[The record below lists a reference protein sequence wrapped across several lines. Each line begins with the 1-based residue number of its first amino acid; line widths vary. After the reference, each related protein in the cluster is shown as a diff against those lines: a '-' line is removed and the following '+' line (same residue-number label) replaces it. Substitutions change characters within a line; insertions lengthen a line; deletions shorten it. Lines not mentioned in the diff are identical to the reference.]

1 MALKMNIFRFRQNNQ
16 FCLGLE
22 LSGHNY
28 NLTAAVPDLSD
39 ISVWLAMPDPVKTVL
54 DNADKACRFPVDNNV
69 TRCAPLDTQ
78 EVWASGVTYFRS
90 KVARVGESEK
100 GGDFYDDIYEA
111 ERPEIF
117 FKSTAAR
124 VRTSGEPVRIR
135 SDSPWN
141 VPEPELVLVLSSRGQ
156 IVGYTIGND
165 MSSRSIE
172 GENPLYLPQA
182 KVYDG
187 SCALGP
193 VITLKTGEEAPRKI
207 EMTITR
213 GGTAVFAGETSTS
226 QMRRTDGEL
235 VDFLFRE
242 TTFPDGV
249 FLLTGTGIVPPHD
262 FTLRSGDMI
271 RITIEGIGTLEN
283 FVA

>member
-1 MALKMNIFRFRQNNQ
+1 MALKMNIFRFRHDNQ

-22 LSGHNY
+22 LSGHHY
-28 NLTAAVPDLSD
+28 NMTEAAPYLSD
-39 ISVWLAMPDPVKTVL
+39 ISAWLAMPDPVKTVL
-54 DNADKACRFPVDNNV
+54 DNAEKACRFPVDDNV
-69 TRCAPLDTQ
+69 TLCAPIDTQ
-78 EVWASGVTYFRS
+78 EVWACGVTYVRS
-90 KVARVGESEK
+90 KVARVGESDK
-100 GGDFYDDIYEA
+100 GGDFYDDVYEA

-124 VRTSGEPVRIR
+124 VRSNDEAVRIR
-135 SDSPWN
+135 GDSSWN

-156 IVGYTIGND
+156 IVGYMIGND

-187 SCALGP
+187 SCAIGR
-193 VITLKTGEEAPRKI
+193 VIALNTGDNAPRKI
-207 EMTITR
+207 EMTIMR
-213 GGTAVFAGETSTS
+213 AGVVVFAGETSTS
-226 QMRRTDGEL
+226 QMRRTEGEL

-249 FLLTGTGIVPPHD
+249 FLLTGTGIVPPDD
-262 FTLRSGDMI
+262 FTLRSGDI
-271 RITIEGIGTLEN
+271 IGITIEGIGTLEN
-283 FVA
+283 YVA